1 MLKNLAKLLSG
12 SREVSSPAFEQ
23 HGLETAVATLLYE
36 MTRMD
41 AEVREV
47 DLEAARAALAD
58 LLRLD
63 WQRADALLDEAAHK
77 VGRLTSYFA
86 QVSVINRRFEMDQRI
101 RFVEHMW
108 RIAYADGGLDPYEDH
123 LVRKISHLLYVPHV
137 QCMLAR
143 QRARGAAA

>member
-1 MLKNLAKLLSG
+1 MLKNLAKLLS
-12 SREVSSPAFEQ
+12 RPRDVSAPAFDQ
-23 HGLETAVATLLYE
+23 HGLENAVATLLYE

-41 AEVREV
+41 SEVKAV
-47 DLEAARAALAD
+47 DLDAARTALAD
-58 LLRLD
+58 LFGLD
-63 WQRADALLDEAAHK
+63 RQGADALLDEAGHK

-108 RIAYADGGLDPYEDH
+108 RVAYADGGLDQYEDH

-137 QCMLAR
+137 QGMLAR
-143 QRARGAAA
+143 QRARGAA